1 MTDLESL
8 RSLQKRIH
16 EATGPDRELD
26 CIVHAVMDGRE
37 IREDG
42 NLILARSCRPPHDAY
57 VVGSIDPGREQR
69 NFSEGYSLPL
79 PPHYTLD
86 PDGLGPCVALQR
98 AVLPGCKW
106 ERDRCGS
113 LRIWHPDNG
122 AGPSIVFAPA
132 NDCLTFLY
140 AIVGALIAQEEAKE
154 NADE

>member
-1 MTDLESL
+1 MTNLESL
-8 RSLQKRIH
+8 RSLQKRIR
-16 EATGPDRELD
+16 EATGADRELD
-26 CIVHAVMDGRE
+26 RDIA
-37 IREDG
+37 
-42 NLILARSCRPPHDAY
+42 NAFRP
-57 VVGSIDPGREQR
+57 VGFRGFYTFTSA
-69 NFSEGYSLPL
+69 PL
-79 PPHYTLD
+79 YTTD
-86 PDGLGPCVALQR
+86 PDGLGPCVALLE

-154 NADE
+154 KAGA

>member
-1 MTDLESL
+1 MDFESL
-8 RSLQKRIH
+8 RSLQKRIR
-16 EATGPDRELD
+16 EAKGADRALDGAIAQTLLGWTFVKMKGDQKPYYRTPDQTQFYQ
-26 CIVHAVMDGRE
+26 
-37 IREDG
+37 
-42 NLILARSCRPPHDAY
+42 RSEPP
-57 VVGSIDPGREQR
+57 R
-69 NFSEGYSLPL
+69 
-79 PPHYTLD
+79 YTLD
-86 PDGLGPCVALQR
+86 PDGLGSCVALLE

-154 NADE
+154 KADV

>member
-1 MTDLESL
+1 MSLESL
-8 RSLQKRIH
+8 RSLQKRIR
-16 EATGPDRELD
+16 EATGPDRKLD
-26 CIVHAVMDGRE
+26 AAIAKAFGMPHGE
-37 IREDG
+37 KEWIED
-42 NLILARSCRPPHDAY
+42 RSFCR
-57 VVGSIDPGREQR
+57 IDEQAQK
-69 NFSEGYSLPL
+69 F
-79 PPHYTLD
+79 TAD